1 MILSRKAQNIGAS
14 LTLALTAK
22 AGELK
27 KEGIDV
33 VSFGV
38 GEPDI

>member
-27 KEGIDV
+27 RRNRCSKLW
-33 VSFGV
+33 SR
-38 GEPDI
+38 

>member
-27 KEGIDV
+27 KKKE
-33 VSFGV
+33 
-38 GEPDI
+38 

>member
-22 AGELK
+22 SGELK
-27 KEGIDV
+27 KRRNRCSKLWSRGA
-33 VSFGV
+33 
-38 GEPDI
+38 